1 MKKKANIYDSDDA
14 QRSKRLSFT
23 PEERAAYAQQK
34 AEVLGQKL
42 EQAEKKIPK
51 KKKVRLQKEF
61 DPQKSRMKHPATH
74 ALWKRQSWMV
84 RLQS

>member
-34 AEVLGQKL
+34 AG
-42 EQAEKKIPK
+42 
-51 KKKVRLQKEF
+51 VRSETG
-61 DPQKSRMKHPATH
+61 AG
-74 ALWKRQSWMV
+74 
-84 RLQS
+84 